1 MYFTVSKSLIESTLT
16 RDYYCSFFF
25 LQAPED
31 LSPPTLEADS
41 STSVIIRWEAPITPN
56 GIILSYSIERLTN
69 TVTEIA
75 TLSANDTLVYI
86 DEDDTVLQPFYTV
99 SYRVVADNSAGSTA
113 SSYANITT
121 LQARKFYSVE
131 IDWRSKYS

>member
-1 MYFTVSKSLIESTLT
+1 MT
-16 RDYYCSFFF
+16 RDYYWVFFF

-31 LSPPTLEADS
+31 LSPPTLKADS

-56 GIILSYSIERLTN
+56 GIILFYSIERLTN
-69 TVTEIA
+69 IVTEIA